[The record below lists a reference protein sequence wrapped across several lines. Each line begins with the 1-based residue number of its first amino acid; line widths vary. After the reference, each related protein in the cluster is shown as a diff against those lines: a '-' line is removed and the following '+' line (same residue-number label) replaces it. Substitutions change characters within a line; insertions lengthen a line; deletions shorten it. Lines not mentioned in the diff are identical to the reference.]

1 MPPSALQLAV
11 ALGLGLLVGL
21 QRQRS
26 ESAIGG
32 IRTFPLIT
40 VSGTLAALLAQS
52 FGGWVVAAGFAVC
65 AALLASA
72 NWMRLRNGDSDPG
85 QTTEFAAVVMY
96 GIGAWL
102 VVGEMPVAIALGGTV
117 AVLLHLRGFLH
128 AWVEKVGDS
137 DFRAVMQLVVIALVI
152 LPILP
157 NRDMGPY
164 GVLNPYEIWWM
175 VVLIVGLSLLGYIA
189 FKLFGARA
197 GAALGGVLGG
207 MISSTA
213 TTASYARRSKDHPET
228 SRLGALVVMIA
239 STVVF
244 GRVLVEIAAV
254 APRYFL
260 ELAPPLAAMLA
271 VGLVLSLAVWR
282 SSRKEAPNLPEAH
295 NPADLKSA
303 LLFGGL
309 YALVLL
315 AVAFARDRFGAAG
328 VYGVAALSGLTDVD
342 ALTLSTARLVDSGRL
357 APGDGSRAILLG
369 ALANLVFKGGIV
381 AVLGSPALRVRLAVL
396 FGLAL
401 AAGAAIW
408 FSLA

>member
-1 MPPSALQLAV
+1 MPPAALQLAV

-52 FGGWVVAAGFAVC
+52 FGGWVVAAGFGVC
-65 AALLASA
+65 AVLLASA
-72 NWMRLRNGDSDPG
+72 NWVRLRSGEADPG

-102 VVGEMPVAIALGGTV
+102 VVGEMPVAIALGGLV
-117 AVLLHLRGFLH
+117 AVLLQLRGFLH
-128 AWVEKVGDS
+128 AWVEKVGDG

-157 NRDMGPY
+157 NRAMGPY

-175 VVLIVGLSLLGYIA
+175 VILIVGLSFVGYLA

-213 TTASYARRSKDHPET
+213 TTASYARRSKEAPET

-254 APRYFL
+254 APRHFV
-260 ELAPPLAAMLA
+260 ELAPPLVAMLG

-282 SSRKEAPNLPEAH
+282 SSREGVPNLPDAQ
-295 NPADLKSA
+295 NPADLKAA
-303 LLFGGL
+303 LLFGAL
-309 YALVLL
+309 YAFVLL

-328 VYGVAALSGLTDVD
+328 VYGVAALSGLTDMD

-357 APGDGSRAILLG
+357 APADGSRAILLG
-369 ALANLVFKGGIV
+369 GLANLVFKGGIV
-381 AVLGSPALRVRLAVL
+381 AFLGSPALRSRIAVL

-401 AAGAAIW
+401 AAGGAIW
-408 FSLA
+408 VFLA